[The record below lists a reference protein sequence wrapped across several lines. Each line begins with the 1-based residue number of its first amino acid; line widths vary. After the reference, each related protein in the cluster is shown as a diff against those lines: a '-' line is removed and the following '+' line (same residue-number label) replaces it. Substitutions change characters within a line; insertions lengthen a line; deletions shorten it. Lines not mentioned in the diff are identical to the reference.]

1 MTFQDLGL
9 EPMLLKAVTEMGFES
24 PTPIQEQTIAQL
36 KDKSSDLVALAQT
49 GTGKTAAFG
58 LPLLSKL
65 DLTSRFTQTLILAP
79 TRELCVQI
87 SKDLINYSKYLGGL
101 KVTAVYGGAPI
112 MGQIRDLKNGSQV
125 VVATP
130 GRLIDLIDRKAM
142 DLSHV
147 DIVVLDEADEM
158 LNMGFKDDLDLILSN
173 TPPTKNTWLFSAT
186 MPREVE
192 RIASKYMESPLEISV
207 GKKNQGADTIEH
219 IYYTV
224 NQRDRYAALKRIA
237 DFYPDIFGIVFCR
250 TKAETQEVAD
260 NLIKD
265 GYNAD
270 AIHGDLS
277 QAQRDLVMK
286 RFRSRTLQ
294 MLVATDVAARGIDV
308 NNVTHVINYN
318 LPEEAENYT
327 HRSGRTGRAGKSGI
341 AIAIVTPRE
350 QGKIRD
356 IERIMGNSFVKADVP
371 DGVAVCEKQLF
382 HLVTKLHNVE
392 VKDDE
397 IEKYLPKIY
406 EELKDLTKE
415 ELIKRFISE
424 EFNRFYNYY
433 QNSQDLNLGNDGG
446 SNGKTTRFFVNM
458 GVLDGFN
465 KNSIKDFLVEISNIQ
480 ARMIFNIDV
489 KNSFSFFE
497 TENKFVDQLLALNKA
512 GIEFNGRGISFEVS
526 KAKPSGG
533 YGEKRS
539 YGGGSREDGQRRS
552 YGGGE
557 RSGERKSYGGGERRS
572 YGGGERSGE
581 RKSYGGGERKSYGG
595 GERSGE
601 RKSYGGG
608 ERTGERKPYGGER
621 TSGERRTYG
630 SAERKPFNGPSEG
643 GERRGRFTKD

>member
-1 MTFQDLGL
+1 MTFQELGL
-9 EPMLLKAVTEMGFES
+9 EPMLLKAVTEMGFEN
-24 PTPIQEQTIAQL
+24 PTPIQEQTIPQL
-36 KDKSSDLVALAQT
+36 KDKSTDMVALAQT

-58 LPLLSKL
+58 LPLLMKL
-65 DLTSRFTQTLILAP
+65 DLNSRFTQSLILAP

-87 SKDLINYSKYLGGL
+87 SKDLINYSKFLNGL
-101 KVTAVYGGAPI
+101 RVTAVYGGAPI
-112 MGQIRDLKNGSQV
+112 MGQIREVKAGSQV
-125 VVATP
+125 IVATP
-130 GRLIDLIDRKAM
+130 GRLIDLIERKAI

-147 DIVVLDEADEM
+147 DVVVLDEADEM
-158 LNMGFKDDLDLILSN
+158 LNMGFKDDLDQILSN

-207 GKKNQGADTIEH
+207 GKKNQGAENIQH

-270 AIHGDLS
+270 ALHGDLS

-286 RFRSRTLQ
+286 RFRSHTLQ

-327 HRSGRTGRAGKSGI
+327 HRSGRTGRAGKTGI

-350 QGKIRD
+350 VNKIRD
-356 IERIMGNSFVKADVP
+356 IERIIQNTFTKAAVP

-382 HLVTKLHNVE
+382 HLVNKLHNVE

-397 IEKYLPKIY
+397 IENYLPKIY
-406 EELKDLTKE
+406 DELKDLSKE

-424 EFNRFYNYY
+424 EFNRFYAYY
-433 QNSQDLNLGNDGG
+433 QNSQDLNISSEGG
-446 SNGKTTRFFVNM
+446 SNGKTTRFFINM
-458 GVLDGFN
+458 GQLDGFN
-465 KNSIKDFLVEISNIQ
+465 RNSIKDFLVEISSIN
-480 ARMIFNIDV
+480 ARVIFNVDV

-497 TENKFVDQLLALNKA
+497 TENKHVDEFLALNKK
-512 GIEFNGRGISFEVS
+512 GIEFNARVISFEVS

-539 YGGGSREDGQRRS
+539 YGGGSREDSRR
-552 YGGGE
+552 
-557 RSGERKSYGGGERRS
+557 SYGGGERRS
-572 YGGGERSGE
+572 YSGGSREGGE
-581 RKSYGGGERKSYGG
+581 RKSYGGNREGGERKSYGG
-595 GERSGE
+595 GESRS
-601 RKSYGGG
+601 YAGGG
-608 ERTGERKPYGGER
+608 ERRSSFGG
-621 TSGERRTYG
+621 G
-630 SAERKPFNGPSEG
+630 ERKPFNREGGNGG
-643 GERRGRFTKD
+643 GERRSFDKPSGERSASSGNREGAERRRRFTK

>member
-1 MTFQDLGL
+1 MTFQELGL
-9 EPMLLKAVTEMGFES
+9 EPMLLKAVTEMGFEN
-24 PTPIQEQTIAQL
+24 PTPIQEQTIPQL
-36 KDKSSDLVALAQT
+36 QGKSTDMVALAQT

-58 LPLLSKL
+58 LPLLMKL
-65 DLTSRFTQTLILAP
+65 DLNSRFTQSLILAP

-87 SKDLINYSKYLGGL
+87 SKDLINYSKFLNGL
-101 KVTAVYGGAPI
+101 RVTAVYGGAPI
-112 MGQIRDLKNGSQV
+112 MGQIREIKAGSQV
-125 VVATP
+125 IVATP
-130 GRLIDLIDRKAM
+130 GRLIDLIERKAI

-147 DIVVLDEADEM
+147 DVVVLDEADEM
-158 LNMGFKDDLDLILSN
+158 LNMGFKDDLDQILGN

-207 GKKNQGADTIEH
+207 GKKNQGAENIQH

-250 TKAETQEVAD
+250 TKAETQDVAD
-260 NLIKD
+260 QLIKD

-270 AIHGDLS
+270 ALHGDLS

-286 RFRSRTLQ
+286 RFRSHTLQ

-327 HRSGRTGRAGKSGI
+327 HRSGRTGRAGKTGI

-350 QGKIRD
+350 VNKIRD
-356 IERIMGNSFVKADVP
+356 IERIIQNTFTKADVP

-382 HLVTKLHNVE
+382 HLVNKLHTVE
-392 VKDDE
+392 VKDEE
-397 IEKYLPKIY
+397 IENYLPKIY
-406 EELKDLTKE
+406 EELKDLSKE

-424 EFNRFYNYY
+424 EFNRFYAYY
-433 QNSQDLNLGNDGG
+433 QNSQDLNIGNDGG
-446 SNGKTTRFFVNM
+446 SNGKTTRFFINM
-458 GVLDGFN
+458 GQLDGFN
-465 KNSIKDFLVEISNIQ
+465 RNSIKDFLAEVSSLNP
-480 ARMIFNIDV
+480 RLIFNVDV

-497 TENKFVDQLLALNKA
+497 TENKCVDEFLALNKK
-512 GIEFNGRGISFEVS
+512 GIEFNARVISFEVS

-539 YGGGSREDGQRRS
+539 YGGGSREDGRRS
-552 YGGGE
+552 YGGG
-557 RSGERKSYGGGERRS
+557 GGGERRS
-572 YGGGERSGE
+572 YGGGSREGGE

-595 GERSGE
+595 GESRS
-601 RKSYGGG
+601 YAGGG
-608 ERTGERKPYGGER
+608 ERRSSFGGNRE
-621 TSGERRTYG
+621 GG
-630 SAERKPFNGPSEG
+630 ERKPFNREGGAGAGERRSFDKPREEKSFGGNREG
-643 GERRGRFTKD
+643 GERRRRFSK